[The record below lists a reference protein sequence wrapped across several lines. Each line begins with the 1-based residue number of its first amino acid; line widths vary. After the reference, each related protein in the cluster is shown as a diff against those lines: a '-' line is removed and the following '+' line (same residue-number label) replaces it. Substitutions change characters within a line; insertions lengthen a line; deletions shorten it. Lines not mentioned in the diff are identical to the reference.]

1 MRSVI
6 MRRLTLALAAL
17 GIVFGCNSVIDQ
29 VAKEASKGGGSS
41 GSGGGAT
48 AGAGG
53 TTSLDGFHSVESEF
67 TDAPAS
73 PGGTG
78 GVVVEGGEPVG
89 EETRSFFTA
98 FQIDPVRED
107 SSGPKFVVASRS
119 VFRQL
124 MARIITN
131 TLVSMHRQ
139 YNAKARSRA
148 SERGITSD
156 SVLYLQPE
164 VPVRSIT
171 EPPEKAA
178 RIEEEEWIDMAM
190 ELLDPLDQEVLHLR
204 DAEDLSFPEIGECV
218 GLKEDAARMRYKR
231 AVQKLTRAVVM
242 IKSGKLEAVLAGL
255 EEEANG

>member
-1 MRSVI
+1 MDAQAADEGHD
-6 MRRLTLALAAL
+6 LTSSLLAELRT
-17 GIVFGCNSVIDQ
+17 
-29 VAKEASKGGGSS
+29 GGGEGKAEEEALNALMVRDLPWIQSYVHHR
-41 GSGGGAT
+41 
-48 AGAGG
+48 
-53 TTSLDGFHSVESEF
+53 LDG
-67 TDAPAS
+67 D
-73 PGGTG
+73 
-78 GVVVEGGEPVG
+78 
-89 EETRSFFTA
+89 
-98 FQIDPVRED
+98 VREHAETGD
-107 SSGPKFVVASRS
+107 IVNEVFLKTLKQGPKFVVSSRG
-119 VFRQL
+119 VFRRL

-131 TLVSMHRQ
+131 TLVSMHRR
-139 YNAKARSRA
+139 YNAKARSGA
-148 SERGITSD
+148 SERGIASD

-204 DAEDLSFPEIGECV
+204 DAEDLSFLQIGKRV

>member
-1 MRSVI
+1 MDQYAADEDHDLTSELLAQLQIGSVDGRTDEEALNALMVRDLPWI
-6 MRRLTLALAAL
+6 QSYVHHRLGGDVRAHAETGDIVNEVFLKTLK
-17 GIVFGCNSVIDQ
+17 Q
-29 VAKEASKGGGSS
+29 
-41 GSGGGAT
+41 
-48 AGAGG
+48 
-53 TTSLDGFHSVESEF
+53 
-67 TDAPAS
+67 
-73 PGGTG
+73 
-78 GVVVEGGEPVG
+78 
-89 EETRSFFTA
+89 
-98 FQIDPVRED
+98 
-107 SSGPKFVVASRS
+107 GPKFFVSSRI
-119 VFRQL
+119 VFRRL

-139 YNAKARSRA
+139 YSAKARSAA
-148 SERGITSD
+148 SERGIASD

-204 DAEDLSFPEIGECV
+204 DAEDLSFPQIGERV

-242 IKSGKLEAVLAGL
+242 IKSGKLEAVLAGFDG
-255 EEEANG
+255 ETAG

>member
-1 MRSVI
+1 MDSQAADEGPDLTSELLA
-6 MRRLTLALAAL
+6 RLRT
-17 GIVFGCNSVIDQ
+17 
-29 VAKEASKGGGSS
+29 
-41 GSGGGAT
+41 GSGGAEADQEALNTLMVRDLPWIQSYVHHRLSG
-48 AGAGG
+48 
-53 TTSLDGFHSVESEF
+53 D
-67 TDAPAS
+67 
-73 PGGTG
+73 
-78 GVVVEGGEPVG
+78 
-89 EETRSFFTA
+89 
-98 FQIDPVRED
+98 VREHAETGD
-107 SSGPKFVVASRS
+107 IVNEVFLKTLKRGPKFVVSSRS
-119 VFRQL
+119 VFRRL

-139 YNAKARSRA
+139 YSAKARSAA
-148 SERGITSD
+148 SERGIASD

-204 DAEDLSFPEIGECV
+204 DAEDLSFPEIGERV

-242 IKSGKLEAVLAGL
+242 IKSGKLEAVLTGL
-255 EEEANG
+255 EEEAGG